1 MEAIENNFT
10 DMDVVLLTVLTLRDF
25 LSGLQLIILW
35 NEDGQEAFMHEE
47 QLERAWYCSSAVLLE
62 GK

>member
-1 MEAIENNFT
+1 MF
-10 DMDVVLLTVLTLRDF
+10 TVLTLRD
-25 LSGLQLIILW
+25 LLAALQLIILW

>member
-1 MEAIENNFT
+1 
-10 DMDVVLLTVLTLRDF
+10 MDAMLFTVLTLRDF

-35 NEDGQEAFMHEE
+35 NEDGQEAFMHDE
-47 QLERAWYCSSAVLLE
+47 QLETAWYCSSAVLLE